1 MSTLERLVM
10 RFYKNLVVFS
20 ALVLFFAVSFNI
32 PESEAQSGSRI
43 CGWLA
48 KKEKIAMSYEARKD
62 DSSYSSQCDTAE
74 KNLWD
79 AIKKDA
85 QLSKLSWEKT
95 HKWTCEDVG
104 KYVVPS
110 GTSTDICDNMS
121 AHCAYSIQT
130 DPTTGKNKYTKL
142 SCK

>member
-1 MSTLERLVM
+1 M
-10 RFYKNLVVFS
+10 RVFKNLVVFS

-32 PESEAQSGSRI
+32 PESEAQPGSRI

-48 KKEKIAMSYEARKD
+48 KKEKIAMSYEARQKD
-62 DSSYSSQCDTAE
+62 ASYSSQCNTAE
-74 KNLWD
+74 KDLWI

-85 QLSKLSWEKT
+85 KLSSFSWEKT

-110 GTSTDICDNMS
+110 GTSTDICDNMT
-121 AHCAYSIQT
+121 AHCAYMVQI
-130 DPTTGKNKYTKL
+130 DPATGKNKYTKL